1 MNVNGTGKVRR
12 LDVLGLVGFL
22 LACFVVSG
30 IGGLVTASSVGG
42 WYATLDKPAFNPPDW
57 VFAPVWTMLYVL
69 MAVAAWRVWRTG
81 ATTERRNALIAFAV
95 QLALNLLW
103 SILFFG
109 LQLIGMALLEISL
122 LLSAIAV
129 CAVLFWR
136 VEHLAGW
143 LLVPYLA
150 WVAFA
155 TALNLSLWL
164 LN

>member
-1 MNVNGTGKVRR
+1 MNVAENRKNRR
-12 LDVLGLVGFL
+12 RDVVGLMAFL

-57 VFAPVWTMLYVL
+57 VFAPVWTILYAL
-69 MAVAAWRVWRTG
+69 MAIAAWRVWRTPG
-81 ATTERRNALIAFAV
+81 SIDRRRALIAFGV
-95 QLALNLLW
+95 QLGLNLLW

-109 LQLIGMALLEISL
+109 LQLIGLALLEIAL
-122 LLSAIAV
+122 LLLAIAV
-129 CAVLFWR
+129 CAVRFWR
-136 VEHLAGW
+136 IERLAGW
-143 LLVPYLA
+143 LLVPYLL

-155 TALNLSLWL
+155 TMLNLSLWL